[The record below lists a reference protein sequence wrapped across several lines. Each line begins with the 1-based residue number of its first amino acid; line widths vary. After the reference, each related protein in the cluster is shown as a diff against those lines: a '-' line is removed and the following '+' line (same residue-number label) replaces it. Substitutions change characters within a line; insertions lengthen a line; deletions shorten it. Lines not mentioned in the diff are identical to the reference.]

1 MSKSFGRYVE
11 ISGTSHALLHYGIK
25 RTPVMSGELKFADS
39 NSMDVYGFSL
49 ANATPDRLIITEER
63 ITWHR
68 KGEKKPYEIALEP
81 NFKESALAECE
92 DPVAKLFPDAFL
104 LQGISVS
111 RFIDRGAATS
121 GLSRR
126 DGQLPPVARK
136 QSAFFPAVPAGELQG
151 CLQPDC

>member
-1 MSKSFGRYVE
+1 MCIRDRSKSFGRYVE

-68 KGEKKPYEIALEP
+68 KGEK
-81 NFKESALAECE
+81 
-92 DPVAKLFPDAFL
+92 
-104 LQGISVS
+104 
-111 RFIDRGAATS
+111 
-121 GLSRR
+121 LS
-126 DGQLPPVARK
+126 LIHI
-136 QSAFFPAVPAGELQG
+136 
-151 CLQPDC
+151 

>member
-1 MSKSFGRYVE
+1 
-11 ISGTSHALLHYGIK
+11 
-25 RTPVMSGELKFADS
+25 MSGELKFADS

-92 DPVAKLFPDAFL
+92 DPVAKTIFSGHDRCPFNAVMQ
-104 LQGISVS
+104 QGMRRARYFHIS
-111 RFIDRGAATS
+111 
-121 GLSRR
+121 
-126 DGQLPPVARK
+126 P
-136 QSAFFPAVPAGELQG
+136 E
-151 CLQPDC
+151 